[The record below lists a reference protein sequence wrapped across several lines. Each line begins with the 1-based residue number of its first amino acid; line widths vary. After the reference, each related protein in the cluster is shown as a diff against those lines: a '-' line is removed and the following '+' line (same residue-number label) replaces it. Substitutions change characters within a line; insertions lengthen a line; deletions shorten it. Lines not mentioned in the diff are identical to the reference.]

1 MLNDLFINT
10 LLLISATFVG
20 GHILREAPE
29 NAMKKAYGKILMGI
43 GGGLVGIL
51 MMVYTIHVDG
61 TNTMLDLRAL
71 VMIMISS
78 VGGLIASIITGIII
92 VIYRVGYF
100 GINQSSIFA
109 IIHIAIYI
117 ICFHIINIK
126 IKSYSK
132 NWFAKLVVVLF
143 VLSTTFF
150 YLLRDVEDHLIII
163 FKFVLVLIF
172 TGALEYYLFSYAK
185 KSNGIY
191 RIYKKESTKDF
202 LTGLSNTRSFDQ
214 LLDMS
219 FVRVRE
225 NNEKLSC
232 LMIDIDHF
240 KKINDTYGHASGDV
254 VLRELAVILKKNC
267 RNFDIIGRVGGEEF
281 CVLLLDCDRTRSF
294 EIGMRIK
301 TSVKE
306 HKFAI
311 GEDEVIKI
319 TVSVGIATYPD
330 TVENVEEIMKM
341 ADDALY
347 KAKRTGRDKVCD
359 NNLCESE

>member
-10 LLLISATFVG
+10 LILIAGTFVG

-29 NAMKKAYGKILMGI
+29 NAMKKVYGKILMGI

-51 MMVYTIHVDG
+51 MMVYTIQVVG
-61 TNTMLDLRAL
+61 TNTLLDLRAL

-78 VGGLIASIITGIII
+78 VGGLVASIITGIII

-109 IIHIAIYI
+109 IIHIAVYI
-117 ICFHIINIK
+117 IFFHIINIK
-126 IKSYSK
+126 IKGYSK
-132 NWFAKLVVVLF
+132 NWFAKLAVVLF
-143 VLSTTFF
+143 VLTITFF
-150 YLLRDVEDHLIII
+150 YLLRDVGGHLIII
-163 FKFVLVLIF
+163 FKFVLVVMC
-172 TGALEYYLFSYAK
+172 TGTLEYYLFSYAK
-185 KSNGIY
+185 KSNEIY
-191 RIYKKESTKDF
+191 RNYKKESTRDF
-202 LTGLSNTRSFDQ
+202 LTGLCNTRNFDN
-214 LLDMS
+214 LLDIS
-219 FVRVRE
+219 YSRVKE

-240 KKINDTYGHASGDV
+240 KKINDTYGHSAGDA

-301 TSVKE
+301 NSVKE
-306 HKFAI
+306 NKFHI
-311 GEDEVIKI
+311 GENEVVKI

-330 TVENVEEIMKM
+330 TVGNVEEVMKM

-359 NNLCESE
+359 QSLCKSE